1 MQWVSRIP
9 RYHPIYTGALG
20 FVAAVEYGYSN
31 ARVNQD
37 GVKTI
42 EPFTALAYGTWG
54 FMIGSTWLVSIP
66 AFALRAAL
74 KD

>member
-9 RYHPIYTGALG
+9 RYHPLYTGALG
-20 FVAAVEYGYSN
+20 FVAAVEYGASN

-37 GVKTI
+37 TI
-42 EPFTALAYGTWG
+42 APSTLFVYGTWG